1 MAQGDDGGPTEDT
14 GSSGSS
20 GSSSGGHDG
29 STGTRHDSGSAV
41 DAAGPI
47 DSGVGPVDAPSTPY
61 DGPPG
66 QFVFGPPSNT
76 SGLPGVLS
84 SVQIVTVTWTA
95 DTENVVSQIATAFG
109 SGLGGTAWWSAV
121 SDYCVP
127 GTSTCVGKTVTVTAT
142 HVGDPPGQPI
152 VDSATGQSSQSSF
165 PRFINDKAK
174 PGIGGKPPDLPAPVT
189 ASTLYV
195 FFMPLALPA
204 TSSAPALP
212 QGYAVTVDGAPSCG
226 YHSST
231 AVAGTDV
238 GYVVI
243 PRCQIAGQSDADVA
257 VARAF
262 REIADAVTDPFRAE
276 GRLGYSDPSATKTA
290 FEIGDFCPGM
300 TGTANGVGGFSV
312 PEVWSNRSMS
322 CAP

>member
-1 MAQGDDGGPTEDT
+1 M
-14 GSSGSS
+14 
-20 GSSSGGHDG
+20 
-29 STGTRHDSGSAV
+29 
-41 DAAGPI
+41 
-47 DSGVGPVDAPSTPY
+47 DAPSTPY

-66 QFVFGPPSNT
+66 QFVFGPPNGA

-95 DTENVVSQIATAFG
+95 DTENIVSQIAKAFG
-109 SGLGGTAWWSAV
+109 APGVGGTAWWGAV
-121 SDYCVP
+121 SSYCVP

-152 VDSATGQSSQSSF
+152 VDSATMQSSKDNV

-174 PGIGGKPPDLPAPVT
+174 PGIGGKPPDLPAPTT

-195 FFMPLALPA
+195 FFMPLSLPA

-212 QGYAVTVDGAPSCG
+212 QGYTVTVDGAASCG

-231 AVAGTDV
+231 LVGSTDV
-238 GYVVI
+238 AYVVV
-243 PRCQIAGQSDADVA
+243 PRCQVAGQNDADVA
-257 VARAF
+257 IARAF
-262 REIADAVTDPFRAE
+262 QEIADAVTDPFRAE
-276 GRLGYSDPSATKTA
+276 GRLGFNNPSATNTG
-290 FEIGDFCPGM
+290 FEVGDFCPGM
-300 TGTANGVGGFSV
+300 TGTANGIAGFSV
-312 PEVWSNRSMS
+312 PQVWSNQSMS